1 VARLLN
7 LLQFLSALAFWPAA
21 ALVAWG
27 ELTPSPPHEAELL
40 WDKAEHFIA
49 YFGLALMATLFW
61 GIRRSLALVF
71 LAVVA
76 LGGILEILQA
86 YVGRDAE
93 WADMLADT
101 LGAMAGLGLGVL
113 LLRRLGPLVTPK
125 APD

>member
-1 VARLLN
+1 MSRLLN
-7 LLQFLSALAFWPAA
+7 LLQFLSALAFWPAV
-21 ALVAWG
+21 ALIAWG
-27 ELTPSPPHEAELL
+27 ELTPRPPQEAELL

-101 LGAMAGLGLGVL
+101 LGAAGGVGLGLVL
-113 LLRRLGPLVTPK
+113 LRLLGPLVGRK
-125 APD
+125 SRD